1 LFKKVAFLHLTF
13 GKTPYWTIFDYQNKT
28 RMTTQWVF
36 NEVSTITE
44 RNLQVLKQKIAE
56 LSENQ
61 LRWKPNDASWSILE
75 VAAHLNEYARFY
87 HEAFSKRIEKTRF
100 REPKD
105 NFVSSPLGRSAWI
118 SMKLGN
124 ARNVKRKFNAP
135 KGYNPL
141 LHPELVTGNDIMIL
155 IAGQQELLGIFEK
168 ATAVNI
174 RKVKVP
180 ISISKIIRLRL
191 GDALLFVA
199 YHNER
204 HIQQAINLTKLPQF
218 PKK

>member
-1 LFKKVAFLHLTF
+1 
-13 GKTPYWTIFDYQNKT
+13 
-28 RMTTQWVF
+28 MTTQWVLG
-36 NEVSTITE
+36 EVRNITE
-44 RNLQVLKQKIAE
+44 RNIQLLRQKFAG

-61 LRWKPNDASWSILE
+61 LRWKPNESTWNLLE
-75 VAAHLNEYARFY
+75 IFAHLNEYARFY
-87 HEAFSKRIEKTRF
+87 HEAFNRRIEKTRF
-100 REPKD
+100 REPKE

-124 ARNVKRKFNAP
+124 AKNVKRRFNAP
-135 KGYNPL
+135 RAYNPSVTTS
-141 LHPELVTGNDIMIL
+141 LVTGNDR
-155 IAGQQELLGIFEK
+155 QELLDYQLELMLVLES
-168 ATAVNI
+168 AAQVNI

-204 HIQQAINLTKLPQF
+204 HIQQAINLTKMAQF